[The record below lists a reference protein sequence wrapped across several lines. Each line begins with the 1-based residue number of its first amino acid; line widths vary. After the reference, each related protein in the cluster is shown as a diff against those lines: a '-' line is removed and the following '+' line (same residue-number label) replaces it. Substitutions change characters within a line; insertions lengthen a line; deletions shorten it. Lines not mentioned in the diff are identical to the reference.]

1 MFSSR
6 TSLDTDEAEES
17 MGGFS
22 APGAHF
28 RAVLHL
34 RSSGLDVEENIGKGE
49 CGIVAI
55 MKGVSQGSMFV
66 ETAVANHNLLEDRI
80 KFREKVCNFV
90 VDQVQGQAIWTEE
103 VSLQLKVDWD
113 KDVVGWAT
121 AMSRE
126 GTYVDGLF
134 ILGASH
140 MLKVTINLFS
150 IRNVLKPTMF
160 PEISSYPTSVSILHT
175 TTEKNGQEPD
185 PRSSSPRPR
194 YQVFRKRGE
203 DLVHVL
209 RLCSLAAIVPSTRFL
224 DSR

>member
-1 MFSSR
+1 MLNQSESFISLERLTRQIAVLSSH
-6 TSLDTDEAEES
+6 TSLDCRGARVCRMLTDEAEES

-34 RSSGLDVEENIGKGE
+34 RSSGLVEENIGKGE

-66 ETAVANHNLLEDRI
+66 ETAVGNHNLPEDRI
-80 KFREKVCNFV
+80 KFREKVCNFI
-90 VDQVQGQAIWTEE
+90 VDQVQGQAIWTEG

-160 PEISSYPTSVSILHT
+160 PEISSYPISVSILHT
-175 TTEKNGQEPD
+175 TTFVR
-185 PRSSSPRPR
+185 RST
-194 YQVFRKRGE
+194 GG
-203 DLVHVL
+203 
-209 RLCSLAAIVPSTRFL
+209 RLCHFKCL
-224 DSR
+224 